1 MQTDKIN
8 ILIVDDHPVVIE
20 GVKTLLK
27 DIYFVNIAGSCNDG
41 VSTKKFIETNSD
53 IDIILLDINLP
64 DVSGMEMCLEIKK
77 KHKNIN
83 IIALSNYSERSMINK
98 MIENGASGYLLK
110 NAGSKELLDAINNVI
125 DGKHYFSDE
134 VTKKL
139 MEPSRNTTILPK
151 LTRREKEILQMIA
164 EGEPSSVIADK
175 LFISLLTVETH
186 RRNIIQ
192 KFQAGNMFSVLKIAI
207 ENKII

>member
-1 MQTDKIN
+1 MDKIN
-8 ILIVDDHPVVIE
+8 ILIVDDHPVVSE
-20 GVKTLLK
+20 GLKTLLK
-27 DIYFVNIAGSCNDG
+27 DIYFVNVAGSCIDADEARAFLEQNE
-41 VSTKKFIETNSD
+41 V
-53 IDIILLDINLP
+53 DIILMDINLP
-64 DVSGMEMCLEIKK
+64 DTNGMDLCLEVKK
-77 KHKNIN
+77 KYKNTRV
-83 IIALSNYSERSMINK
+83 IALSNYSERSMINK

-110 NAGSKELLDAINNVI
+110 NAGSKELLDAINNVLE
-125 DGKHYFSDE
+125 GKHYFSDE

-139 MEPSRNTTILPK
+139 LEPSRATILPK

-192 KFQAGNMFSVLKIAI
+192 KFQAGNMFSVLKLAI

>member
-1 MQTDKIN
+1 MLTDKIN

-27 DIYFVNIAGSCNDG
+27 DVDFVNVAGSCNDAASARRFLDG
-41 VSTKKFIETNSD
+41 NI
-53 IDIILLDINLP
+53 IDILLLDINLP
-64 DVSGMEMCLEIKK
+64 DTNGMELCLELKK
-77 KHKNIN
+77 KNKNLK

-110 NAGSKELLDAINNVI
+110 NAGSRELEEAIVSVLDN
-125 DGKHYFSDE
+125 KHYFSAE
-134 VTKKL
+134 VTTKL
-139 MEPSRNTTILPK
+139 LEPSANTIIPK
-151 LTRREKEILQMIA
+151 LTRREKEILQLIA
-164 EGEPSSVIADK
+164 EGESSNAIAEK
-175 LFISLLTVETH
+175 LYISLLTVETH

-192 KFQAGNMFSVLKIAI
+192 KFQTGNMFSVLRIAI

>member
-8 ILIVDDHPVVIE
+8 ILIVDDHPVVSE

-27 DIYFVNIAGSCNDG
+27 DIYFVNVVGSCTD
-41 VSTKKFIETNSD
+41 VKSTQAFLENNKD
-53 IDIILLDINLP
+53 VDIILMDINLP
-64 DVSGMEMCLEIKK
+64 DGSGIDLCSEVKQK
-77 KHKNIN
+77 YKASV
-83 IIALSNYSERSMINK
+83 IALSNYSERSMINK

-125 DGKHYFSDE
+125 DGKTYFSDE

-139 MEPSRNTTILPK
+139 LEPSKATILPK

-164 EGEPSSVIADK
+164 EGEPSSAIAEK

>member
-1 MQTDKIN
+1 MLTDKIN

-27 DIYFVNIAGSCNDG
+27 DVDFVNVAGSCNDAASAREFLNDHE
-41 VSTKKFIETNSD
+41 VD
-53 IDIILLDINLP
+53 VLLLDINLP
-64 DVSGMEMCLEIKK
+64 DTNGMELCLELKK
-77 KHKNIN
+77 KNKTLR

-110 NAGSKELLDAINNVI
+110 NAGSRELQEAITSVLD
-125 DGKHYFSDE
+125 DKHYFSAE

-139 MEPSRNTTILPK
+139 LEPAANAVIPK
-151 LTRREKEILQMIA
+151 LTRREKEILQLIA
-164 EGEPSSVIADK
+164 NGESSSAIADK

-186 RRNIIQ
+186 RRNILQ
-192 KFQAGNMFSVLKIAI
+192 KFQASNMFSVIKIAT
-207 ENKII
+207 ENKVI

>member
-1 MQTDKIN
+1 MQTNKIN
-8 ILIVDDHPVVIE
+8 ILIVDDHPVVSE
-20 GVKTLLK
+20 GIKTLLK
-27 DIYFVNIAGSCNDG
+27 DIYFVHVIGSCATTQSTRKFLEENDG
-41 VSTKKFIETNSD
+41 V
-53 IDIILLDINLP
+53 DIILMDINLP
-64 DVSGMEMCLEIKK
+64 DGSGIDLCNEVKRK
-77 KHKNIN
+77 YKSVNV
-83 IIALSNYSERSMINK
+83 IALSNYSERSMINK

-110 NAGSKELLDAINNVI
+110 NAGSKELLDAINSVI

-139 MEPSRNTTILPK
+139 LEPSKTTILPK
-151 LTRREKEILQMIA
+151 LTRREKEILQLIA
-164 EGEPSSVIADK
+164 EGEPSAIIAEK

>member
-1 MQTDKIN
+1 MQEEKIN
-8 ILIVDDHPVVIE
+8 ILIIDDHPVVIE

-27 DIYFVNIAGSCNDG
+27 DVEYIHITGSCTDAASARNFLQKNT
-41 VSTKKFIETNSD
+41 V
-53 IDIILLDINLP
+53 DIILLDINLP
-64 DVSGMEMCLEIKK
+64 DCNGMELCLELKK
-77 KHKNIN
+77 KNKDLK

-110 NAGSKELLDAINNVI
+110 NAGRKELLDAIDNVLNN
-125 DGKHYFSDE
+125 KHYFSDE

-139 MEPSRNTTILPK
+139 LEPVPAVVIPK
-151 LTRREKEILQMIA
+151 LTRREKEILKLIADGESSNTIA
-164 EGEPSSVIADK
+164 EK
-175 LFISLLTVETH
+175 LYISLLTVETH

-192 KFQAGNMFSVLKIAI
+192 KFQTNNMFSVLKIAI

>member
-1 MQTDKIN
+1 MQNDKIN

-27 DIYFVNIAGSCNDG
+27 DVALVHVAGSCNDAA
-41 VSTKKFIETNSD
+41 SARKFLQENDVD
-53 IDIILLDINLP
+53 ILLLDINLP
-64 DVSGMEMCLEIKK
+64 DTNGMDLCLELKK
-77 KHKNIN
+77 KNKDLK

-110 NAGSKELLDAINNVI
+110 NAGSKELEDAIITVL
-125 DGKHYFSDE
+125 DDKHYFSSE

-139 MEPSRNTTILPK
+139 LEPAGNSILPK
-151 LTRREKEILQMIA
+151 LTRREKEILKLIA
-164 EGEPSSVIADK
+164 EGESSSMIAEK

-192 KFQAGNMFSVLKIAI
+192 KFQAGNMFSVIKIAI